1 MTTPTPNANAN
12 TDHVVLMVTC
22 LSKEASSVDAVR
34 KFLTELNAGK
44 VGHIHMKRQYDFFSR
59 DAKEQNKED
68 ASTDTSVDPSGS
80 GASADGSGNEKKTG
94 TENKGKIKKAPKIG
108 KNTDKYVVLT
118 SKSVFEAFTKDS
130 KKNDQFRVVTYDPK
144 LQKYQYL
151 SDVDTGFRIPMFEEI
166 ATNAGLMDAAINR
179 LRALMSDFASFGMF
193 EVRDYR
199 ISLDLAKNSNAV
211 SGITVGFRQRLNLAV
226 LLYVVSLI
234 NDSNW
239 GFDVPNYPNA
249 LIRCTPHVVAVHQ
262 NPKKNAHSVKPVANA
277 AKGVVKEPVSA
288 PTGKP
293 AKGTYGHPNNKND
306 YVMVPMAAMQQFMA
320 MSQPANYTSAPQGY
334 SQGYAQGYQSHSDAR
349 NAPAYNPNNRGGY
362 QPRVIPNNDYQPR
375 VIPSNDYAHGPHNHH
390 YANNDNY
397 RGRGRGGRGG
407 RPQHYGND
415 NAPSTFE
422 RAVNHNANRN
432 ADLN

>member
-1 MTTPTPNANAN
+1 MTTPTPNANSN
-12 TDHVVLMVTC
+12 TDHVVSMVTC
-22 LSKEASSVDAVR
+22 MSKEASSVDAVR

-44 VGHIHMKRQYDFFSR
+44 VGHIHMKRQYDMFSK
-59 DAKEQNKED
+59 DAKEQNKDE
-68 ASTDTSVDPSGS
+68 STTDSNMEGSGS
-80 GASADGSGNEKKTG
+80 GTSAEGSSNEKKTG
-94 TENKGKIKKAPKIG
+94 TENKGKIKKVPKVG
-108 KNTDKYVVLT
+108 KDTDKYVVLT
-118 SKSVFEAFTKDS
+118 TKSVFAEAIKET
-130 KKNDQFRVVTYDPK
+130 KKNDQFKIVNYDPK

-151 SDVDTGFRIPMFEEI
+151 ADLDTGFRIPLFEEI

-179 LRALMSDFASFGMF
+179 LRSLMSDFASFGMF
-193 EVRDYR
+193 EAHDYR
-199 ISLDLAKNSNAV
+199 ISLDLAKNSNVV
-211 SGITVGFRQRLNLAV
+211 SGITVGFRQRLDLAI

-249 LIRCTPHVVAVHQ
+249 LIRCTPHVVATHQ
-262 NPKKNAHSVKPVANA
+262 NPKKISHVAKAGMKAGKPAKESGKESVAAPV
-277 AKGVVKEPVSA
+277 
-288 PTGKP
+288 GKP
-293 AKGTYGHPNNKND
+293 AKGTYGHQGNKTD

-320 MSQPANYTSAPQGY
+320 MSQPASYASAPQGY
-334 SQGYAQGYQSHSDAR
+334 SQGYQGHSDTR

-362 QPRVIPNNDYQPR
+362 HPRVIPNNDYQPH
-375 VIPSNDYAHGPHNHH
+375 VNSNNDYSQGPRYHH
-390 YANNDNY
+390 YANNDSQ
-397 RGRGRGGRGG
+397 RGRGRGARGG